1 MKKITLIIAL
11 IIVFIQG
18 SLAQINLEHE
28 FNWLSA
34 ASVNLPTLG
43 YKYYAMDA
51 INNKCIIYN
60 TDYTLY
66 KQINIPVPS
75 GYYLIDLQY
84 VSENIFNTDPQLEF
98 LYVIYKFDSTLGY
111 GMYSTRIMNEAGT
124 QLLQVDGGGY
134 SLVYPAAQG
143 SKLFVWMYDFSLSLY
158 SIGTRVYS
166 LPGSYSTSNSNTVD
180 IQSESMLPYPNPARD
195 FVLLPIPKDFDV
207 RNVTISL
214 FDKEGK
220 MVPIEPSSFNGNLV
234 KFSTIHLKPGNYY
247 YRINQNTTTVS
258 SGKLLI
264 AK

>member
-1 MKKITLIIAL
+1 MKKITLIITLL
-11 IIVFIQG
+11 IAFIQEG
-18 SLAQINLEHE
+18 LAQINLEHE

-34 ASVNLPTLG
+34 ASVNLSSLG

-60 TDYTLY
+60 TDYTIY

-75 GYYLIDLQY
+75 GYYLADLQY

-111 GMYSTRIMNEAGT
+111 GLYSTRIMNEGGN

-134 SLVYPAAQG
+134 SIVYPAAQG
-143 SKLFVWMYDFSLSLY
+143 SKLFMWMYDFSISLY

-166 LPGSYSTSNSNTVD
+166 LPGSYSTNNGNSAE
-180 IQSESMLPYPNPARD
+180 IQTESMLPYPNPVRD
-195 FVLLPIPKDFDV
+195 FVLLPLPKGYDV

-214 FDKEGK
+214 FNEEGK
-220 MVPIEPSSFNGNLV
+220 IIPTEPYPFSGNLI
-234 KFSTIHLKPGNYY
+234 KLSTLHLKPGNYY
-247 YRINQNTTTVS
+247 YRVNQKTEIIS